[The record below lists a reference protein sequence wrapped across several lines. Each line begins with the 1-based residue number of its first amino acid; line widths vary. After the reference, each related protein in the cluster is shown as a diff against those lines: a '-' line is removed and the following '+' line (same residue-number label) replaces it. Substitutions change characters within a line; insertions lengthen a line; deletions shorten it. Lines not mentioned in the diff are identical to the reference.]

1 MIILLSCITAQ
12 TIKKLLGY
20 QLVHFKK
27 KSLCLGPEP
36 TFFFFFEVGLSISF
50 KRSVVLHGL
59 QHKMIQ
65 VDSKNTRTKLLYTR
79 IKNEGIKNSSFY
91 N

>member
-1 MIILLSCITAQ
+1 MFLCISLELPLSRYHEEKTNASCLIQIRVRNDNFALSINAQ

-36 TFFFFFEVGLSISF
+36 NFFF
-50 KRSVVLHGL
+50 
-59 QHKMIQ
+59 
-65 VDSKNTRTKLLYTR
+65 
-79 IKNEGIKNSSFY
+79 
-91 N
+91 

>member
-1 MIILLSCITAQ
+1 MIILLWGINAQ

-27 KSLCLGPEP
+27 NHFASDRNLI
-36 TFFFFFEVGLSISF
+36 FFFEVGLSISF
-50 KRSVVLHGL
+50 KHNVVLHGL